1 MEFDMDIREKE
12 EVNMKTEK
20 VIGSREEKC
29 IDVKDQ
35 EDFNNEEEEENIVI
49 KEEVRMRI
57 QCNILWNKGWN
68 RLVDLYVCMSVIRHI
83 STVFRNVGYLWLM
96 DMYSLC

>member
-1 MEFDMDIREKE
+1 LQRISASTARFIFETFPTSSDGTYDVGNMEFDMDIREKE

-20 VIGSREEKC
+20 VIGSGEEKC

-35 EDFNNEEEEENIVI
+35 EDLNNEEEEEDIEI

-57 QCNILWNKGWN
+57 QCNIL
-68 RLVDLYVCMSVIRHI
+68 
-83 STVFRNVGYLWLM
+83 
-96 DMYSLC
+96 

>member
-1 MEFDMDIREKE
+1 LQRFSASTARFIFETFPTSSDGTYDVGNMEFDMDIREKE

-57 QCNILWNKGWN
+57 QCNIL
-68 RLVDLYVCMSVIRHI
+68 
-83 STVFRNVGYLWLM
+83 
-96 DMYSLC
+96 